1 MLDNKLFMDFLPKN
15 TSLTRLLVSKNNH
28 FLLWSKF
35 HISLNI
41 AKGLMFLEDNGVV
54 HMDLSPNN
62 IIINQ
67 NDYLPKII
75 DFG

>member
-1 MLDNKLFMDFLPKN
+1 
-15 TSLTRLLVSKNNH
+15 
-28 FLLWSKF
+28 
-35 HISLNI
+35 
-41 AKGLMFLEDNGVV
+41 MFLEDNGVV